1 MITKEQF
8 LEICLSRYPEINQ
21 LNEIKDFYLYE
32 KQFDQIMVE
41 LSRTLLESNISQ
53 VSADRRKKKH
63 SANTGK

>member
-41 LSRTLLESNISQ
+41 LSRTLLESNIS
-53 VSADRRKKKH
+53 
-63 SANTGK
+63 